1 MMIERFPEKYRR
13 RKLCF
18 LLLYFSGFYKQ

>member
-13 RKLCF
+13 RKRSF